1 MENFIVSAR
10 KYRPVTF
17 STVVGQNSITA
28 TLKNA
33 IRNNKLAQAFLF
45 CGPRGV
51 GKTTCARILAKTIN
65 CTNISEDFEPCNECE
80 SCRSFNDN
88 ASFHIYELDA
98 ASNNSVDDIRN
109 LVEQVRIPPP
119 IGKYK
124 VYIIDEVHMLSAAA
138 FNAFLKTL
146 EEPPAYAKFI
156 LATTEKHKIIPT
168 ILSRC
173 QIFDFKRMYIPDIVE
188 YLKHVAAQEQVT
200 YEDGALHII
209 AQKADGA
216 MRDALS
222 IFDQVVNYCG
232 THLEYKRVIENL
244 NVLDH
249 EYYFALTDA
258 FLQGDTSKALLT
270 LNRVIE
276 SGFDGQYFIIGLG
289 EHLRNLLMCRT
300 PETVQLME
308 VGDDLKKRYAVQA
321 RQCSPA
327 FLLKALDLNNEC
339 DLNYKMTANKR
350 LLMELTL
357 LKITELL
364 HPFEGNRPA
373 APASETQQPAPQSV
387 AQPAT
392 PPPPKPAAAE
402 PERPQPVQPTPY
414 NLPENRQKDVL
425 KEPETPPLKKSPGRL
440 PSTGVSIKNPIS
452 NGAEKVEDEIVLD
465 APFTQEQLEA
475 AWEEMA
481 NNMKTEG
488 MKTAFKARKP
498 QLQED
503 FKILFEVD
511 NSVLAEQIKE
521 NSEGLKKYLAKRLK
535 NNQLAII
542 PVVAKQEQKAYVPYT
557 DSEKIQEMKKQNPD
571 LEGFIEELGLQA
583 SS

>member
-10 KYRPVTF
+10 KYRPITF
-17 STVVGQNSITA
+17 SSVVGQNSITT

-65 CTNISEDFEPCNECE
+65 CTNVSEDFEPCNECE
-80 SCRSFNDN
+80 SCRSFNEN

-146 EEPPAYAKFI
+146 EEPPDYAKFI

-173 QIFDFKRMYIPDIVE
+173 QIFDFKRMYIPDIISH
-188 YLKHVAAQEQVT
+188 LKHVAAQEGVT

-232 THLEYKRVIENL
+232 NHLEYKKVIENL
-244 NVLDH
+244 NVLDY
-249 EYYFALTDA
+249 EYYFELTDA
-258 FLQGDTSKALLT
+258 LLEGNSSKVLLT

-276 SGFDGQYFIIGLG
+276 SGFDGQYFIVGLG
-289 EHLRNLLMCRT
+289 EHLRNLLICRT
-300 PETVQLME
+300 PETIQLME
-308 VGDDLKKRYAVQA
+308 VSEDLKKRYLIQMQ
-321 RQCSPA
+321 QCSPA
-327 FLLKALDLNNEC
+327 FLLKTLDLNNEC
-339 DLNYKMTANKR
+339 DLNYKTSANKR
-350 LLMELTL
+350 LLLELTL
-357 LKITELL
+357 LKMAALL
-364 HPFEGNRPA
+364 HPFEGERQNIP
-373 APASETQQPAPQSV
+373 APAQKEQQPAPPITPEKSIVEMPVKQDGQQQQTV
-387 AQPAT
+387 YKQPEAD
-392 PPPPKPAAAE
+392 K
-402 PERPQPVQPTPY
+402 
-414 NLPENRQKDVL
+414 KDEV
-425 KEPETPPLKKSPGRL
+425 KEEMNPPLKKNTGKIPL
-440 PSTGVSIKNPIS
+440 TGVSIKNPVTS
-452 NGAEKVEDEIVLD
+452 SKDTSEINRPILD
-465 APFTQEQLEA
+465 APFTQEQLEK

-481 NNMKTEG
+481 NSMKTEG
-488 MKTAFKARKP
+488 MKIAFKARKP
-498 QLQED
+498 QLKEN
-503 FKILFEVD
+503 FEILFEVD
-511 NSVLAEQIKE
+511 NKVLVEQIKE
-521 NSEGLKKYLAKRLK
+521 NIDPLKNYLAKRLK
-535 NNQLAII
+535 NNQLMITTI
-542 PVVAKQEQKAYVPYT
+542 VAAQEKKAYVPYT
-557 DSEKIQEMKKQNPD
+557 DAEKVQDMKKRNLD
-571 LEGFIEELGLQA
+571 LEGFVNDLGLQV
-583 SS
+583 